1 MSDAFFKAIADA
13 NRRQILM
20 LLRKKGTLAAGE
32 IAKHFQISLP
42 ALSEHLKILR
52 NAGLVSSRKQRQFVL
67 YTINTTVFEDLTSWI
82 TDMFD
87 KKEVQDDSISEV

>member
-13 NRRQILM
+13 NRRQILL

-32 IAKHFQISLP
+32 IAKHFPISLP

-52 NAGLVSSRKQRQFVL
+52 NAGLVTSRKQRQFVL
-67 YTINTTVFEDLTSWI
+67 YTINTTVFEDLASWI
-82 TDMFD
+82 ADMLD
-87 KKEVQDDSISEV
+87 KE